1 MTRSR
6 LILLDANVVIALFE
20 FGIWER
26 VAARCGIV
34 LARTVMD
41 EARFFDVD
49 GVREHIDWARW
60 ESGGLV
66 DVRVAAAADVA
77 AFCRRF
83 DPTYYEK
90 LDPGEAES
98 LVIMER
104 ESEASICSADRIV
117 WRVLGNTS
125 QIDRGISLE
134 EVLRQSGLARTL
146 PERFSRRFR
155 ERWCRIGFEERL
167 MGRGDLER

>member
-41 EARFFDVD
+41 EAQFFDVD
-49 GVREHIDWARW
+49 GVRQHIDWPRW
-60 ESGGLV
+60 TESGVV
-66 DVRVAAAADVA
+66 DVRVASATDVA
-77 AFCRRF
+77 SFCRRF

-98 LVIMER
+98 LVIMGS
-104 ESEASICSADRIV
+104 ESDARICSADRIV
-117 WRVLGNTS
+117 WRVLGNTN
-125 QIDRGISLE
+125 QVDRGISLE
-134 EVLRQSGLARTL
+134 EVLRQSGLTRSI

-155 ERWCRIGFEERL
+155 EHWCRIGFEERL
-167 MGRGDLER
+167 MGRGDRGP